1 VVNWLKE
8 RSANRAAIFK
18 RLRGRADEE
27 VVFYGLF
34 FFPTTAACKIVVH
47 INLADGPNTFV
58 HKRKGEAMGLSRFS
72 QIGFDHY
79 GNASM
84 LR

>member
-1 VVNWLKE
+1 
-8 RSANRAAIFK
+8 
-18 RLRGRADEE
+18 
-27 VVFYGLF
+27 
-34 FFPTTAACKIVVH
+34 
-47 INLADGPNTFV
+47 LADGPNTFV